1 MTLAQIPEFGFFV
14 QNSRIGVKRHFQG
27 ELDYETASMVK
38 LYTTESI
45 NRNVTKAS
53 FPIYQCFVDFTSRN
67 SKTYKSYCNYGVVGV
82 TCGNIPS
89 QKHSL
94 VLVSKLFMLV
104 LLKLCANSFQE
115 VFILVELNKKI
126 RPTVSCLV
134 WPKTVHFR
142 ADRPLSRDLILRRLR
157 ILHFGPNCFIR
168 KSL

>member
-1 MTLAQIPEFGFFV
+1 MANGHGKMEKSKSANVQIQKLAIHFEFGH
-14 QNSRIGVKRHFQG
+14 SLILAIRWSGPL
-27 ELDYETASMVK
+27 LD
-38 LYTTESI
+38 L
-45 NRNVTKAS
+45 
-53 FPIYQCFVDFTSRN
+53 TSRN

-115 VFILVELNKKI
+115 AFILVELNKKI

-134 WPKTVHFR
+134 WLKTVHFR
-142 ADRPLSRDLILRRLR
+142 ADRPLSREPLWTQLR
-157 ILHFGPNCFIR
+157 F
-168 KSL
+168 KSTGDELFYLEKPVKEDKSRA